1 MEKKTIFYILGGVA
15 ILGVGY
21 YFWSK
26 RKKSAE
32 EKEEEAEKDTAE
44 TKEGAETTTDATNS
58 KKSEVKTPTGTAVKT
73 EPKKQVKKL
82 SASELESKLQARCG
96 KKPKLKKN
104 KKKYEQCR
112 ADYKAKLRSDGYI
125 DFIGQEEGVVSG
137 GFYSSFDSSLNLDL

>member
-21 YFWSK
+21 YLWSK

-32 EKEEEAEKDTAE
+32 EKEEGEEKDTAE
-44 TKEGAETTTDATNS
+44 TKEGAETTTDATNT
-58 KKSEVKTPTGTAVKT
+58 KKAEAKTPTGTAVKT

-82 SASELESKLQARCG
+82 SASELESKLQSRCG

-112 ADYKAKLRSDGYI
+112 NEYKAKLKSEGYI
-125 DFIGQEEGVVSG
+125 DFTGDSESVVSD